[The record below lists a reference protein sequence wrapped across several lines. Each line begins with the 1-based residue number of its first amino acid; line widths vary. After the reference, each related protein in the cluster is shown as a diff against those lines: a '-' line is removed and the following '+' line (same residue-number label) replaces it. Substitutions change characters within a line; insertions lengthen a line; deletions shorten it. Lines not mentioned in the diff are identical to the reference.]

1 MPMMT
6 TATRPYARRWLALM
20 VLAASLLVV
29 SIGNTILNLALP
41 SIRDDLDAS
50 SSELQWILDGY
61 MLVFAGLLLVAGSLG
76 DRFGRRRTL
85 FVGLATFGVGS
96 ILAALS
102 PGTTEL
108 IASRALMGV
117 GAAAIMPVTLSV
129 ITNIFPHDERPKAIA
144 LWSAA
149 AGLGVAIG
157 PLTGGWLIE
166 HSDWRAIF
174 MLNLP
179 AVVFCAIGAA

>member
-1 MPMMT
+1 MPTMT
-6 TATRPYARRWLALM
+6 TGTQPYARRWQALM
-20 VLAASLLVV
+20 MLAASLLVV

-85 FVGLATFGVGS
+85 FVGLATFGLGS
-96 ILAALS
+96 VFAALA

-108 IASRALMGV
+108 IAARALMGV

-129 ITNIFPHDERPKAIA
+129 VTNIFAADERPKAIA

-149 AGLGVAIG
+149 AGLGVALG
-157 PLTGGWLIE
+157 PITGGWLIE
-166 HSDWRAIF
+166 NMDWRGI
-174 MLNLP
+174 
-179 AVVFCAIGAA
+179 